1 MTHAREPKS
10 PRRTGHHGQTRQP
23 TPMNHEPR
31 MTQEGVPSG
40 LSLMPRSWALRMAR
54 IAQRLTSSH
63 A

>member
-1 MTHAREPKS
+1 
-10 PRRTGHHGQTRQP
+10 
-23 TPMNHEPR
+23 MNHEPR